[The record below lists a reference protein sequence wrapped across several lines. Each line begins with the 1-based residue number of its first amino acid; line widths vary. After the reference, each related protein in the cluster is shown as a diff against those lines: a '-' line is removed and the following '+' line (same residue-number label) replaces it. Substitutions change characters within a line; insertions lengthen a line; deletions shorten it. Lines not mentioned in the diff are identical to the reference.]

1 MAKKIPKPSKKEIM
15 KRILLYF
22 LPLFILLVTSCKD
35 DNLAGGSQLD
45 DAGKVNVGVS
55 LQVEGASSVS
65 TRSSSA
71 TDVDTT
77 KISNVWVLQFVYSA
91 DGTGS
96 LMGAPQ
102 YLDGT
107 TDFTSSNMEVKLKPG
122 TCNVYFVA
130 NTFNSSTFNSSNCLS
145 ETMFKQLCKSFTT
158 DSVMQSELVN
168 TRQSIPMTGKLENF
182 TASAAAAPA
191 TTVKLTRSAA
201 LVDFT
206 YSVAF
211 PVGQD
216 FDVTGI
222 RVCNVPNKMYYTPQA
237 KSFYTSFANADIY
250 DYPLETPAG
259 TNTSKTGHIM
269 FYLPENLRNDGPA
282 NTDPYKKTGS
292 DSYCTYVEV
301 SGNSKDGRHAAYRFY
316 IGKDDVKN
324 YEVERNY
331 YYSMNVT
338 LKSLSTTDYRLSAG
352 KIVDGANSYMLL
364 PGQTICIPISW
375 ANAAYTSRSQAP
387 ILPDGKKWTAG
398 LLWTDV
404 PVAVGTTGV
413 LSSIKEDPAG
423 KCIWVTAGS
432 ALGNAVVYAK
442 NSDNKYAWSWHI
454 WVSDYV
460 PDINMNGCTYTDSD
474 NQFVWMDRNIGA
486 KKAVPASSAP
496 ADIAATFGVEYQW
509 GRKDPFP
516 GGDAV
521 SATSSIVIYDAS
533 GSPINTGGTTGV
545 KNAAGPVT
553 WIAAAQNPDV
563 FYTNSGDWN
572 SAPAANLW
580 GSPTTG
586 TPAAKSS
593 FDPCPPGW
601 RVPYFNTTHPWN
613 TLIASNG
620 VWIAGQ
626 GFNWIALGAGY
637 YPAAGKRE
645 KSTSAPTGVG
655 AEIKNYS
662 ATATGTNVYLLSFN
676 SGVIG
681 ASNNA
686 DRGSSFPVRCIKGN

>member
-1 MAKKIPKPSKKEIM
+1 MAKKNPKPSKKEIM

-22 LPLFILLVTSCKD
+22 LPLFMLLVTSCKD
-35 DNLAGGSQLD
+35 DSLAGGGQLD
-45 DAGKVNVGVS
+45 DADLVNVGVS

-77 KISNVWVLQFVYSA
+77 KISNVWVLQFTYSA

-96 LMGAPQ
+96 LMGVPQ

-107 TDFTSSNMEVKLKPG
+107 TDFTSSNMEVKLKAG
-122 TCNVYFVA
+122 TSNVYFVA
-130 NTFNSSTFNSSNCLS
+130 NTFNSSTFNSSNCANEGLFKALS
-145 ETMFKQLCKSFTT
+145 KSFTT
-158 DSVMQSELVN
+158 DSLMQNEFVN
-168 TRQSIPMTGKLENF
+168 TRQRIPMTGKLENF
-182 TASAAAAPA
+182 AASATAAPA

-201 LVDFT
+201 IVDFT

-211 PVGQD
+211 PTGQD

-222 RVCNVPNKMYYTPQA
+222 RVCNVPTKMYYTSQA
-237 KSFYTSFANADIY
+237 KALYTTFTQTDFY

-269 FYLPENLRNDGPA
+269 FYLPENLRNDGPV

-301 SGNSKDGRHAAYRFY
+301 SGNSKDGRHAVYRFY
-316 IGKDDVKN
+316 VGKDDLKN

-338 LKSLSTTDYRLSAG
+338 LKSLSTTDLRLSAG

-375 ANAAYTSRSQAP
+375 ANAAYASRSQAA
-387 ILPDGKKWTAG
+387 ILPAGKKWTAG

-404 PVAVGTTGV
+404 PAAVGATGV
-413 LSSIKEDPAG
+413 ISSIKADPAG
-423 KCIWVTAGS
+423 KCIWLTAGS
-432 ALGNAVVYAK
+432 ALGNAVIYAK
-442 NSDNKYAWSWHI
+442 NSDNKTAWSWHI
-454 WVSDYV
+454 WVTDYV
-460 PDINMNGCTYTDSD
+460 PEINMNGRTYTDSD

-486 KKAVPASSAP
+486 KKAFPASSVP
-496 ADIAATFGVEYQW
+496 ADIAATFGLQYQW

-521 SATSSIVIYDAS
+521 SATTSIAIYDAS
-533 GSPINTGGTTGV
+533 GTVISNGASGV
-545 KNAAGPVT
+545 KNSAGPVT
-553 WIAAAQNPDV
+553 WIVAAQNPDL
-563 FYTNSGDWN
+563 FYTNSGDWCSTSDN
-572 SAPAANLW
+572 TLW

-586 TPAAKSS
+586 TPLAKSY

-601 RVPYFNTTHPWN
+601 RVPYYNTKYPWN
-613 TLIASNG
+613 ALIASNG
-620 VWIAGQ
+620 VWTTGQ
-626 GFNWIALGAGY
+626 GFDWTALGVGY
-637 YPAAGKRE
+637 YPAGGKRE
-645 KSTSAPTGVG
+645 KSTSAPASVG
-655 AEIKNYS
+655 TEVKYYS
-662 ATATGTNVYLLSFN
+662 ATATGTNSFMLGFN
-676 SGVIG
+676 SGVISS
-681 ASNNA
+681 SNYA
-686 DRGSSFPVRCIKGN
+686 DRGQFVV